1 MRIKILSRKFNA
13 ILLILSVLSISAGF
27 VYADDGI
34 VNNSAQS
41 VNKEYHINLD
51 KPTIAKGY
59 TVSAFDSGLKL
70 SLVPGILSDDT
81 GVDVLKLNEKMEMP
95 WRLDRAS
102 EIYQYEF
109 LNKAAYD
116 NHKPFYIQ
124 FSYDEQT
131 NDYKQVFFY
140 DKNYAAWRPLP
151 TKDYPKK
158 KFVRSLIHLPFAR
171 IAVFSYPDVLTSGK
185 ASWYKY
191 KGGNFAASPDFPKG
205 SRLRVYNMENNKFVD
220 VEINDYGPERSL
232 HPDRA
237 IDLDKAAFARLAPI
251 SQGAIG
257 VYIEPLYIALES
269 GRVLGI
275 AASGATAEPIITV
288 KSAVLID
295 ERTGNT
301 ILEKNSASTSPIA
314 SLTKL
319 IAIKAF
325 LDTRPSLDRVVAY
338 SIKDEEY
345 NYQYCNKWESAKLN
359 INDGETLT
367 IEDLLY
373 ASLVGSANNTVETL
387 VRVSGLSREDFIK
400 KMNELVKAIG
410 ASATRFVEPTGLSPE
425 NVSSAADYAIITKE
439 VFTHPIIQK
448 ASVMDEYKFYT
459 INTKKFH
466 GIKNTNRLIR
476 KNSFNI
482 TGSKTGYLDEAGYC
496 LMTRV
501 KSKDGNNII
510 AVTLGAD
517 SRDKSFAE
525 TEELLEYGIKKMQK

>member
-1 MRIKILSRKFNA
+1 MQIKILSRKFNA

-27 VYADDGI
+27 VYADDDI

-59 TVSAFDSGLKL
+59 TVSAFDNSLKL

-81 GVDVLKLNEKMEMP
+81 GVDVLELNEEMEMP
-95 WRLDRAS
+95 WRLDHAS

-124 FSYDEQT
+124 FSYNEQS

-151 TKDYPKK
+151 TKDYPKEM
-158 KFVRSLIHLPFAR
+158 FVRSLIHLPFAR

-205 SRLRVYNMENNKFVD
+205 SRLRVYNNENGKFVD

-251 SQGAIG
+251 SQGTIS
-257 VYIEPLYIALES
+257 VYIEPLYIAPES

-275 AASGATAEPIITV
+275 AASGATAEPVITV
-288 KSAVLID
+288 KSVMLID

-301 ILEKNSASTSPIA
+301 ILEKNSTSTLPIA

-338 SIKDEEY
+338 SVKDEEY

-373 ASLVGSANNTVETL
+373 ASLVGSANNTIETL
-387 VRVSGLSREDFIK
+387 VRVSGLSREDFVG
-400 KMNELVKAIG
+400 KMNELVKSWG
-410 ASATRFVEPTGLSPE
+410 AVATRFVEPTGLSPE

-459 INTKKFH
+459 INGKKFH
-466 GIKNTNRLIR
+466 RIKNTNRLIK

-496 LMTRV
+496 LMTRI

-517 SRDKSFAE
+517 SRDKSFGE